1 MSNFA
6 LSFLLLFFTFTS
18 CQHTDIDPV
27 PLPEEPDTKEKI
39 DMLCLG
45 DSYTKGQSVVWG
57 SNFPNQLADSLSNLS
72 FDVVTDAPRVIAQT
86 GWRTDQLKNAITA
99 ATDIIDSTFSIVTL
113 CIGVNNQYQN
123 TNFDLYAPEFE
134 GLLKTAIVRAGGKK
148 ERVFVVSIPD
158 WAFTSYGQQFPGGAN
173 VSSKIDEYNAVN
185 RKIAAD
191 YQVNYIDVT
200 PVSRQ
205 GIAQP
210 NLVASDGLHPSA
222 VQYTEWVKLMLP
234 KVKAV
239 LE

>member
-1 MSNFA
+1 MSKFSL
-6 LSFLLLFFTFTS
+6 LSLLFFALIS
-18 CQHTDIDPV
+18 CKQTDIDPLIPDV
-27 PLPEEPDTKEKI
+27 PKPKEKI

-57 SNFPNQLADSLSNLS
+57 SNFPNQLADSLKNLS
-72 FDVVTDAPRVIAQT
+72 FDVVTDAPRIIAQT
-86 GWRTDQLKNAITA
+86 GWRTDQLKNAIIA
-99 ATDIIDSTFSIVTL
+99 ATDIADSTFSIVTL

-134 GLLKTAIVRAGGKK
+134 ALLKTAIARAGGK
-148 ERVFVVSIPD
+148 EARVFVVSIPD
-158 WAFTSYGQQFPGGAN
+158 WAFTSYGQQFPGGGTSISA
-173 VSSKIDEYNAVN
+173 KIDEYNATN

-191 YQVNYIDVT
+191 YQVNYVDVT

-205 GIAQP
+205 GIIQP

-239 LE
+239 LAQ